1 MNPLSR
7 ITTAMSLGAGLLLLA
22 LSTAGFAGQHHMD
35 ANGTMVGG
43 AMMSPS
49 KTIVQN
55 ASKADNLTT
64 LVAAVKAAGLV
75 DTLSSEGPFTVF
87 APTNAAFEKLPDGTV
102 KTLLKD
108 KNKDKLTAIL
118 TYHVL
123 PMKVTAS
130 ELKFMIKDSGGKVSA
145 TTVQGAKLWF
155 KLEGGNIVI
164 IDAAGNTAG
173 VVQANVMQSNGVVHV
188 IDTVLMPPM

>member
-1 MNPLSR
+1 MSFISR
-7 ITTAMSLGAGLLLLA
+7 ITTATSLGLGLVLLA

-35 ANGTMVGG
+35 AKGTMVGG
-43 AMMSPS
+43 AMMSPN

-55 ASKADNLTT
+55 ASKASNLTT
-64 LVAAVKAAGLV
+64 LVTAVKAAGLV

-87 APTNAAFEKLPDGTV
+87 APTNAAFKKLPDGTV

-108 KNKDKLTAIL
+108 KNQAKLKAIL

-130 ELKFMIKDSGGKVSA
+130 ELKSMIKSSGGKASA
-145 TTVQGAKLWF
+145 QTVQGAKLWF
-155 KLEGGNIVI
+155 KLEDGQIIV
-164 IDAAGNTAG
+164 IDAAGNTATII
-173 VVQANVMQSNGVVHV
+173 QANVMQSNGVVHV